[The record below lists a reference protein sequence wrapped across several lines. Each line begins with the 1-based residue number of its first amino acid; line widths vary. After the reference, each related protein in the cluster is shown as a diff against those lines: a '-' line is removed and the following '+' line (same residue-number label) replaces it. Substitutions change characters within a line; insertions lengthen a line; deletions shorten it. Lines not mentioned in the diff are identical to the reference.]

1 MCSFLVSGNN
11 KFIKRKIVGHG
22 SRPECTR
29 HYHTTSCL
37 IILYLKHEVL
47 TCFGYTDGMKA
58 GVEFW
63 RVQIVSLVEGLS
75 LASKGECIG

>member
-1 MCSFLVSGNN
+1 M
-11 KFIKRKIVGHG
+11 
-22 SRPECTR
+22 
-29 HYHTTSCL
+29 
-37 IILYLKHEVL
+37 LYLKHEVL

-75 LASKGECIG
+75 LASKGECKG